1 MGGPPQPDF
10 LNAVATGR
18 TLLAPLELLRL
29 LKRLEAEAG
38 RLPSGE
44 ANGPRP
50 LDLDLLLYGDR
61 RIDLPELVVPHPRL
75 AERRFVLAPLADLA
89 SRPRRPGHRPNRR
102 EPPRGGAARTRRAT
116 ARGLPSDGQA
126 GRSPAGGTG
135 CGTARASKR
144 SCSPAIVTRVKGGT
158 DVVSQTLPPMTLPR
172 PMTVVPPRIVAPA

>member
-18 TLLAPLELLRL
+18 TLLPPLELFRL
-29 LKRLEAEAG
+29 LKRLEADAQ

-75 AERRFVLAPLADLA
+75 IQRRFVLVPLADLV
-89 SRPRRPGHRPNRR
+89 PDLVVP
-102 EPPRGGAARTRRAT
+102 
-116 ARGLPSDGQA
+116 
-126 GRSPAGGTG
+126 GTG
-135 CGTARASKR
+135 RTVAHLLEAAPPARVER
-144 SCSPAIVTRVKGGT
+144 WNG
-158 DVVSQTLPPMTLPR
+158 PP
-172 PMTVVPPRIVAPA
+172 V